1 MTTFSDEQKKLL
13 AADLLKSNVKSREQS
28 GRKLSFIEG
37 WFAIAEANRIF
48 GFDGWSSETLE
59 VKCVSEKAREI
70 GANKAPGFGVTYIAK
85 CRITIGFS
93 DTLVRE
99 GCGTGHGIDRDLGQA
114 HESAIK
120 EAETDARKRALMTF
134 GNQFGLALY
143 DKTQENVTDDTNT
156 RAAVDAQNA
165 PADARRAAG
174 MAAAKKGTKA
184 LTEWGKTLSTKERH
198 DMDTYINLTLWKT
211 ARLED
216 DRKKE
221 REEYGMAEQ
230 Q

>member
-37 WFAIAEANRIF
+37 WWAISEANRIF

-59 VKCVSEKAREI
+59 VKCVSEKPRKLRD
-70 GANKAPGFGVTYIAK
+70 GADAWGVTYIAK
-85 CRITIGFS
+85 CRISIGFS

-174 MAAAKKGTKA
+174 MAAAEKGTLA
-184 LTEWGKTLSTKERH
+184 LTAWGNSLSVKERH
-198 DMDTYINLTLWKT
+198 DMDTYIRLTLWKVAT
-211 ARLED
+211 LAD
-216 DRKKE
+216 KNSKV
-221 REEYGMAEQ
+221 A
-230 Q
+230 